1 MKEHLRIAAV
11 ADIHVKKS
19 APFGVL
25 KPLFDAASA
34 EADVLLLCGDVTDYG
49 LVEEAKILACEITAS
64 LRIPSIGVLGN
75 HDFESGKADD
85 VVRILTDAGV
95 TMLDGGSHEI
105 EGVGFAGIKGFGGGF
120 GRRQLGAWGED
131 IIKKFVHETV
141 EEALKLEAA
150 LARLR
155 TPQKIAVLHYA
166 PIHATV
172 AGEPPEINA
181 FLGSSRLEEPID
193 RYRCSAVF
201 HGHAHRGSLEG
212 RTKGNVPVYNV
223 AMPLLAANYGDR
235 PPFRV
240 IEVPVAEHA
249 VA

>member
-1 MKEHLRIAAV
+1 MKEHLRIAAI

-19 APFGVL
+19 GQASLQPM
-25 KPLFDAASA
+25 FDAASE
-34 EADVLLLCGDVTDYG
+34 EADVLLFCGDLTDYG
-49 LVEEAKILACEITAS
+49 LVEEAKILAKDITAF

-75 HDFESGKADD
+75 HDFESGKADE
-85 VVRILTDAGV
+85 VVKIIADAGV

-120 GRRQLGAWGED
+120 GRRQLNAWGED
-131 IIKKFVHETV
+131 IIKKFVHETI
-141 EEALKLEAA
+141 EEALKLEMA

-172 AGEPPEINA
+172 AGEPPEINP

-223 AMPLLAANYGDR
+223 AMPLLAANFEDR
-235 PPFRV
+235 QPFRV
-240 IEVPVAEHA
+240 IEVPVGEPA

>member
-19 APFGVL
+19 GQASLQPMFA
-25 KPLFDAASA
+25 AASE
-34 EADVLLLCGDVTDYG
+34 EADVLLFCGDLTDYG
-49 LVEEAKILACEITAS
+49 LVEEAKILAKDITAF

-75 HDFESGKADD
+75 HDFESGKAEE
-85 VVRILTDAGV
+85 VVKIIAGAGV

-120 GRRQLGAWGED
+120 GRRQLNAWGED
-131 IIKKFVHETV
+131 IIKKFVHETI
-141 EEALKLEAA
+141 EEALKLEMA

-155 TPQKIAVLHYA
+155 TPQKIAVLHYS

-172 AGEPPEINA
+172 AGEPPEINP

-193 RYRCSAVF
+193 RYRCNAVF

-212 RTKGNVPVYNV
+212 RTKANIPVYNV
-223 AMPLLAANYGDR
+223 AMPLLAANFDGR
-235 PPFRV
+235 QPFRV
-240 IEVPVAEHA
+240 IEVPVGEPA